1 MSATATMTM
10 VVKYFTMLDKT
21 ELSKSEQ
28 RVKIGQL
35 WPKLR
40 AEYGRNALSELNT
53 EIGKA
58 NIRHSVNGSILN
70 QWAGIAAFYA
80 INPAIV
86 KLSERYQRR
95 YATLFDVSVTKNGE
109 NPKLLPSVT
118 VPAEFKKCEF
128 PLLRD
133 TAKDV
138 DIFNRTFGI
147 KLKKT
152 LIKVTEKQVTDL
164 FSRLRKMDETERKAL
179 IAQIKKE
186 LSEPMKS
193 KGSKGSKGSKVVVPV
208 PVPVPVPVTADDMAT
223 V

>member
-40 AEYGRNALSELNT
+40 AEYGRNALSELEK

-58 NIRHSVNGSILN
+58 NVRHSVSGSILN
-70 QWAGIAAFYA
+70 QWAGIAAFFS

-109 NPKLLPSVT
+109 QPKLLPSVT
-118 VPAEFKKCEF
+118 IPAEYKKCEF
-128 PLLRD
+128 HKLRD
-133 TAKDV
+133 IAADV
-138 DIFNRTFGI
+138 DAFNKAFGL

-152 LIKVTEKQVTDL
+152 LVKVTEKQVTDL

-186 LSEPMKS
+186 LNEPIKS
-193 KGSKGSKGSKVVVPV
+193 KGSKGSKGSKIAVPV
-208 PVPVPVPVTADDMAT
+208 PVPVPADATAM